1 MEGAVVPGSTIV
13 GRVDVG
19 GGIIEEQY
27 LTPFGQIRTR
37 RVPGGMLPQPTPTK
51 PAPPP
56 PPPLPAETLERRPG
70 ESPREFAQRRARA
83 RS

>member
-1 MEGAVVPGSTIV
+1 MV

-27 LTPFGQIRTR
+27 LTPFGQLRTR

-51 PAPPP
+51 PAPAAKPP
-56 PPPLPAETLERRPG
+56 ESTGPVRLEVIPYD
-70 ESPREFAQRRARA
+70 SSLTPRQRAQLREN
-83 RS
+83 